1 MPSSLTRACL
11 RGGTVSPCPERWSS
25 SSLAT
30 ASSTSK
36 SRSNWCFALNQ
47 SSDATVEILL
57 SERRTCH
64 QEEEIGKGRL
74 LELLIL
80 SRADERV
87 EDAAVVGDIAE
98 IEVVQDLLLVLQ

>member
-1 MPSSLTRACL
+1 VL
-11 RGGTVSPCPERWSS
+11 RSEPV
-25 SSLAT
+25 L
-30 ASSTSK
+30 
-36 SRSNWCFALNQ
+36 
-47 SSDATVEILL
+47 DATVEILL

-64 QEEEIGKGRL
+64 QEEENRRGRL

-98 IEVVQDLLLVLQ
+98 MEVLRDPSSGTPVSASGTSCAG